1 MNASSREVGVRPTI
15 TVNLEIV
22 EKSKRS
28 ALRGLAEASAR
39 ILSMV
44 GTIVATQVPR
54 QPANMRRPMAV
65 ADDMIMIYSQRR
77 LI

>member
-22 EKSKRS
+22 EKSKGS

-44 GTIVATQVPR
+44 GTIVATQVPH